1 MGLDD
6 RNKGV
11 EMTMFKVEEV
21 RGLEDQV
28 LPWDPTLWVESP
40 RMKVGLKVM
49 MHAGTKVFHK
59 FGGMTKSLE
68 DESDMEGKAMEQ
80 PNDRGL

>member
-28 LPWDPTLWVESP
+28 LP
-40 RMKVGLKVM
+40 
-49 MHAGTKVFHK
+49 
-59 FGGMTKSLE
+59 
-68 DESDMEGKAMEQ
+68 
-80 PNDRGL
+80 

>member
-1 MGLDD
+1 
-6 RNKGV
+6 
-11 EMTMFKVEEV
+11 
-21 RGLEDQV
+21 
-28 LPWDPTLWVESP
+28 
-40 RMKVGLKVM
+40 MKVGLKVM